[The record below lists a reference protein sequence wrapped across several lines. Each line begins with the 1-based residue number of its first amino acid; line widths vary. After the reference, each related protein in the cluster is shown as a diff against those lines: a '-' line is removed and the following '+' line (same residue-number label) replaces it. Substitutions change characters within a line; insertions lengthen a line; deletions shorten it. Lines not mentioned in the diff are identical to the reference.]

1 MNDLALAMDLNI
13 EELDPIE
20 SPEMS
25 AEEVV
30 LYSLLAFAG
39 GVILGAAVAT

>member
-1 MNDLALAMDLNI
+1 MSAFASAMDISL

-20 SPEMS
+20 TPEMS
-25 AEEVV
+25 GEEVL

-39 GVILGAAVAT
+39 GVILGAAIAT